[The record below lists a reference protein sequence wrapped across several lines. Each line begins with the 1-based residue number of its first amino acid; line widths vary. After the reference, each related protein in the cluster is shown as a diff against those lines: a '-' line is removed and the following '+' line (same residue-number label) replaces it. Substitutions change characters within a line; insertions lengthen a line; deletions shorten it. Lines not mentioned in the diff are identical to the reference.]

1 MSEITVALL
10 GRGPTERASSVISS
24 ERGMRVVAISS
35 ERAAFEASL
44 DQHKPAVAVID
55 ASAVQGEELVELCR
69 ATARRGVAPVV
80 IGGGSDASL
89 LSRAVMAGARGF
101 LIRPYEPEELLDAI
115 REVSATIAPE
125 SAPGRAVGNGGVIA
139 VYGPKG
145 GSGATTIATAVAV
158 ALAGR
163 ADTRVG
169 LLDLDLRFGDV
180 GIALDLRSPNSITDL
195 LAQPGSVDQAL
206 VDDLFVKHP
215 SGLRALLAPE
225 TLALADTIEPA
236 SVARA
241 IEGLRAHFDLL
252 VCDLPSSFDD
262 VTGAVLQIADVVL
275 LVTTPE
281 LAALKDLQRAIVAAP
296 ALRSEA
302 RTKLVVNRFPS
313 RAAVDVA
320 EIERALG
327 RKVMVTIPSDGAAIT
342 TALNTGISILDPRA
356 HVRGAKG
363 YRDLADLVAR
373 QAGPAEAA

>member
-1 MSEITVALL
+1 MSELTVSIL
-10 GRGPTERASSVISS
+10 GRGPAEQASSVISS
-24 ERGMRVVAISS
+24 ERGMRVVSISGD
-35 ERAAFEASL
+35 RAAFDASL
-44 DQHKPAVAVID
+44 DEHSPAVAVID
-55 ASAVQGEELVELCR
+55 AAAVPGDALIELCR
-69 ATARRGVAPVV
+69 ATARRGVAPIV

-101 LIRPYEPEELLDAI
+101 LIRPYEPEELLEAI
-115 REVSATIAPE
+115 REVGLAGAAERSPDR
-125 SAPGRAVGNGGVIA
+125 SVGQGAVIA

-163 ADTRVG
+163 ADTRVA

-195 LAQPGSVDQAL
+195 IAQPGTIDQAL
-206 VDDLFVKHP
+206 VDDLFVRHQ

-225 TLALADTIEPA
+225 TLALADAVEPA
-236 SVARA
+236 SIARA
-241 IEGLRAHFDLL
+241 IEGLRPHFDLL

-262 VTGAVLQIADVVL
+262 ITGAVLQIADVIL

-327 RKVMVTIPSDGAAIT
+327 RKVSLTIASDGAAIT
-342 TALNTGISILDPRA
+342 QALNTGISMLDPRA
-356 HVRGAKG
+356 HVRGAKS